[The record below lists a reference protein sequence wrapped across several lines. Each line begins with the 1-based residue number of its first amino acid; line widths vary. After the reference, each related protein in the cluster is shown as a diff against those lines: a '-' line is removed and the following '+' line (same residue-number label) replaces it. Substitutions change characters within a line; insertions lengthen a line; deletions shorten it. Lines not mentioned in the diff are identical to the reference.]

1 MIKHYRVDKMLKI
14 SVLNKKREGMSEF
27 KQFDMPRYAKSLFG
41 VFGGE
46 ERQITL
52 EAKNEMIG
60 VLIDRFGKEILIRP
74 VDDGHFQTKVN
85 VAVSNQFLGWIMALG
100 NGVKIIAP
108 EDVVERMSRRLT
120 C

>member
-1 MIKHYRVDKMLKI
+1 MIKHYRVDKRLKI
-14 SVLNKKREGMSEF
+14 FVLNKKREGMEEF
-27 KQFDMPRYAKSLFG
+27 NKFDMPRYTKSLFG
-41 VFGGE
+41 VYGGE

-52 EAKNEMIG
+52 EAKNEMAG
-60 VLIDRFGKEILIRP
+60 VPIDRFGNEILIRP
-74 VDDGHFQTKVN
+74 VDTEHFQTKVN
-85 VAVSNQFLGWIMALG
+85 VAISKQFLGWIMALG